1 MCTYCIYTIFSIDS
15 YYFYI
20 RSHPYIALSFCRSSF
35 NIRERIK
42 SFGPSSSCSRS
53 DLVLMVL
60 EDLRV
65 FFRFAMRLVRWR
77 CSVALCKF
85 FQHTMKNFQCAE
97 IKSRFLLA
105 LFFSLYPTDFS
116 NTVLVR
122 IMLLMLLLVIVYC
135 YSFHFS
141 LSFFPLYS
149 SNWVANLSSILCLC
163 FGFYIEKKMSAKKPN
178 EILFV

>member
-20 RSHPYIALSFCRSSF
+20 RSYPYIALSFCRSSF

-65 FFRFAMRLVRWR
+65 FFSLCHALGSLTLFR
-77 CSVALCKF
+77 CSLQIFSAHDEKFSMCRNKIPIFARAL
-85 FQHTMKNFQCAE
+85 
-97 IKSRFLLA
+97 LLA
-105 LFFSLYPTDFS
+105 LSDRFLQHSFGTHNAADVAVGYC
-116 NTVLVR
+116 
-122 IMLLMLLLVIVYC
+122 LLLFVSV
-135 YSFHFS
+135 FA
-141 LSFFPLYS
+141 LFFPSL
-149 SNWVANLSSILCLC
+149 
-163 FGFYIEKKMSAKKPN
+163 
-178 EILFV
+178 